1 MSIIQE
7 KLLVL
12 GIPKTCCPVQFWDF
26 FFKDKYQPRLKGN
39 SLRSKNSAPDLRWG
53 VLGTFVL
60 QRGGG
65 LSQGL
70 GAQVL
75 TAHFHHS
82 WEHSGE
88 KPERGPDGTLLI
100 GETRW
105 TMRKELLPLF
115 ISWPTQNIS
124 SVFSEDNTNTR
135 IFFKLGNKSHEKDN
149 VGWKI
154 LFSETPQ
161 VLAPSGARKGGLWL
175 LLVTTCLYRKPVPCG
190 PSAARSGNLRGTT
203 QQHLP
208 GPVHCGV
215 FLFIPFLPSFKTC

>member
-1 MSIIQE
+1 MFLIQE

-26 FFKDKYQPRLKGN
+26 FKDKYQPRLKGN
-39 SLRSKNSAPDLRWG
+39 SLRSKNSAPGLKWG
-53 VLGTFVL
+53 VLGTFAL

-65 LSQGL
+65 LSRG
-70 GAQVL
+70 
-75 TAHFHHS
+75 
-82 WEHSGE
+82 WESRFSLPTFTTPGSTQGE
-88 KPERGPDGTLLI
+88 KPERGPDGTVLI

-105 TMRKELLPLF
+105 TMRKELLHLF

-135 IFFKLGNKSHEKDN
+135 FFFKLGNKSHEKDN
-149 VGWKI
+149 VGWKT

-190 PSAARSGNLRGTT
+190 PSAARSGKLRGTT

-208 GPVHCGV
+208 SPVHCGV